1 MSENSYE
8 YIIKQKSEGKV
19 LAKKLGLLG
28 IYAAFFGILI
38 LLIFSFSPYELFVPL
53 ILIAVALS
61 ALLIFIT
68 WRYTCVEYEVI
79 IEGGEISFTTI
90 YGKGFR
96 KRLFSLPV
104 ISFTEIGEYDD
115 LAYEEISKLSLQ
127 KNLIIISSLSAPCVY
142 YALYEDGK
150 DQCILYFDAPQKAV
164 ELLKK
169 LNSGAFRASQ
179 KRMTAPK
186 GVQI

>member
-1 MSENSYE
+1 MNEFTTHE
-8 YIIKQKSEGKV
+8 HAVAQKIEGKWLV
-19 LAKKLGLLG
+19 ARIGLVFLYVALATV
-28 IYAAFFGILI
+28 I
-38 LLIFSFSPYELFVPL
+38 LLCGIGTRIFVPL
-53 ILIAVALS
+53 LALTPVFICIV
-61 ALLIFIT
+61 IFIT

-150 DQCILYFDAPQKAV
+150 DQCILYFDAPKKAV

-169 LNSGAFRASQ
+169 INSGAFRASA
-179 KRMTAPK
+179 KRMNTQK
-186 GVQI
+186 GVHI